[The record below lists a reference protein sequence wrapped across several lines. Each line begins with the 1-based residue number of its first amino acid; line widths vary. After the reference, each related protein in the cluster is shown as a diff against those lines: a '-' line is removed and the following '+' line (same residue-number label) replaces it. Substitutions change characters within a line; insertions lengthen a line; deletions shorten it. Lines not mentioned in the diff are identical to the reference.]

1 MTTETIS
8 TSKLDGAALDW
19 AVAQCEGVDVDICLD
34 SQRQIETTSCSSCY
48 EPSKNWAQSG
58 PIMEREGIE
67 LSPRYTDY
75 GAIIGWTA
83 MMYNDVR
90 QALPMIAQRGDSL
103 PVAAMRVYVQSKF
116 GSTID
121 VPANFIKHP
130 TQEE

>member
-121 VPANFIKHP
+121 VPANLVKRP
-130 TQEE
+130 T

>member
-19 AVAQCEGVDVDICLD
+19 AVAQCEGICLD
-34 SQRQIETTSCSSCY
+34 SQRQIYTTYSCSGY
-48 EPSKNWAQSG
+48 EPSKNWAQAG

-67 LSPRYTDY
+67 SSPRYTDC

-83 MMYNDVR
+83 MMYNDVH
-90 QALPMIAQRGDSL
+90 QALPLITQHGDTL

-116 GSTID
+116 GSTMD
-121 VPANFIKHP
+121 VPANLVKRP
-130 TQEE
+130 A

>member
-90 QALPMIAQRGDSL
+90 QALPLITLHGDALPRAPL
-103 PVAAMRVYVQSKF
+103 PVPMQRS
-116 GSTID
+116 SDLTSD
-121 VPANFIKHP
+121 WPASLVKRP
-130 TQEE
+130 T